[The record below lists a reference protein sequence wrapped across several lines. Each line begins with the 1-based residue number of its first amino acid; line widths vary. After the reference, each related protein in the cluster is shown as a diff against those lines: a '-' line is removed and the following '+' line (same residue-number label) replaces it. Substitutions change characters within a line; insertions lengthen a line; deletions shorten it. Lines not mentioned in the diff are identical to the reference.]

1 MSSKMYKPPKPSPVP
16 ADYEAF
22 FKSLNEEEKKLL
34 SIAQERLGS
43 SFFVQWC
50 RLYLVWKSQQAKN

>member
-1 MSSKMYKPPKPSPVP
+1 MYKPPKPSPVP